1 MPPLGIH
8 DIEESAHETQV
19 GRWPL
24 AMAWWALFSAMF
36 WLYVA
41 TASTAAYGARS
52 TLVGMALAIVTFG
65 VINRVLAAYALRTG
79 STVERIS
86 QALFGGIGS
95 TLAALLI
102 GITALYYGVFE
113 GSVIAAT
120 LQTWFGGDIRVWY
133 FVCVAYA
140 LPLAFGGVRNWL
152 DRLNGFLLP
161 FYCVGLVALV
171 VVSSV
176 DRGYPSGWLT
186 VAGPESVVPGWVGSY
201 LIYMGIWV
209 MMLFTMDFAALGRA
223 EDTRFHQRV
232 TFGPFFYL
240 CTFGINGLVGMY
252 VVHAYGVEGTET
264 GVVQAVT
271 GSLGLAGVLLI
282 VISQTRI
289 NTANYFLASN
299 NLEVVAEKVAG
310 VRLPHIAWVL
320 ICGALAYLF
329 MLTDVLSYLLEAL
342 AYQGVLIM
350 AWTGVVLVHVLMRGS
365 RDDARGLAC
374 RRPNRRLFG
383 TWVASSVVGIILLEQ
398 DASATLA
405 TLSPA
410 VTVALA
416 VVGALLVSRRA
427 TNDQS
432 KVTATVQ

>member
-1 MPPLGIH
+1 MPPLDIH
-8 DIEESAHETQV
+8 DIEKSAHETQV
-19 GRWPL
+19 GGWSL
-24 AMAWWALFSAMF
+24 TMAWWALFSAMF

-52 TLVGMALAIVTFG
+52 TLVGMVLAIATFG
-65 VINRVLAAYALRTG
+65 VINRILAAYSLRTG

-120 LQTWFGGDIRVWY
+120 LQTWFGGEIKLWY
-133 FVCVAYA
+133 LACVAYA

-161 FYCVGLVALV
+161 FYCIGLVALV
-171 VVSSV
+171 VASSI
-176 DRGYPSGWLT
+176 DRGYPSGWLS
-186 VAGPESVVPGWVGSY
+186 VAAPDSVVPGWLGSY

-209 MMLFTMDFAALGRA
+209 MMLFTMDFAALGKA

-252 VVHAYGVEGTET
+252 VVHSYGVEGTET

-271 GSLGLAGVLLI
+271 GSLGFAGVLLI
-282 VISQTRI
+282 VVSQTRI

-299 NLEVVAEKVAG
+299 NLEVVLEKVAG
-310 VRLPHIAWVL
+310 IRLPHIAWVL

-350 AWTGVVLVHVLMRGS
+350 AWTGVVLVHVLLRGA
-365 RDDARGLAC
+365 DDSAESLTR
-374 RRPNRRLFG
+374 RRPTPGLFV
-383 TWVASSVVGIILLEQ
+383 TWVGSAVVGIVLLEQ
-398 DASATLA
+398 GRSATLA

-416 VVGALLVSRRA
+416 VLGSALVSRRSRKPA
-427 TNDQS
+427 TEL
-432 KVTATVQ
+432 TAVAS

>member
-1 MPPLGIH
+1 MPPLDIH
-8 DIEESAHETQV
+8 DIEKSAHETQV
-19 GRWPL
+19 GRWSL
-24 AMAWWALFSAMF
+24 TMAWWALFSAMF

-52 TLVGMALAIVTFG
+52 TLVGMVLAIVTFG
-65 VINRVLAAYALRTG
+65 LINRVLAAYALRTR

-86 QALFGGIGS
+86 QALFGGVGS

-120 LQTWFGGDIRVWY
+120 LQTWFGGDIKLWY

-161 FYCVGLVALV
+161 FYCIGLVALV
-171 VVSSV
+171 VASSI
-176 DRGYPSGWLT
+176 DRGYPSGWLSVT
-186 VAGPESVVPGWVGSY
+186 APDSVVPGWVGSY

-209 MMLFTMDFAALGRA
+209 MMLFTMDFAALGKA

-264 GVVQAVT
+264 GVVQGVT

-299 NLEVVAEKVAG
+299 NLEVVLEKVAG
-310 VRLPHIAWVL
+310 IRLPHIAWVL

-350 AWTGVVLVHVLMRGS
+350 AWTGVVLVHVLLRGAG
-365 RDDARGLAC
+365 DDAASLARRQPSAGL
-374 RRPNRRLFG
+374 FVI
-383 TWVASSVVGIILLEQ
+383 WVGSAAVGIALLEQ
-398 DASATLA
+398 GSSALLA

-416 VVGALLVSRRA
+416 VLGAVLVSQRSPRSA
-427 TNDQS
+427 AEPAAVGS
-432 KVTATVQ
+432 

>member
-1 MPPLGIH
+1 MPPLDIH
-8 DIEESAHETQV
+8 DIEKSAHETRV
-19 GRWPL
+19 GRWSL
-24 AMAWWALFSAMF
+24 TMAWWALFSAMF

-52 TLVGMALAIVTFG
+52 TLVGMALAIATFG
-65 VINRVLAAYALRTG
+65 LINRVLAAYALRTG

-86 QALFGGIGS
+86 QALFGSVGS

-120 LQTWFGGDIRVWY
+120 LQTWFGGEIKLWY
-133 FVCVAYA
+133 LACVAYA

-171 VVSSV
+171 VASTL
-176 DRGYPSGWLT
+176 DRGYPGGWLT
-186 VAGPESVVPGWVGSY
+186 VAAPHSVVPGWVGSY

-209 MMLFTMDFAALGRA
+209 MMLFTMDFAALGRV

-240 CTFGINGLVGMY
+240 CTFGVNGLVGMY

-264 GVVQAVT
+264 GVVQAIT

-299 NLEVVAEKVAG
+299 NLEVVLHKVAG
-310 VRLPHIAWVL
+310 IRLPHIAWVL

-350 AWTGVVLVHVLMRGS
+350 AWTGVVLVHVVLRGAA
-365 RDDARGLAC
+365 DDAGTLAD
-374 RRPNRRLFG
+374 RRPTSGLFV
-383 TWVASSVVGIILLEQ
+383 TWVGAAVVGIVLLEQ
-398 DASATLA
+398 TASATLA
-405 TLSPA
+405 AVSPA

-416 VVGALLVSRRA
+416 VLGAVAVSRRSRA
-427 TNDQS
+427 VSPELT
-432 KVTATVQ
+432 TVAR

>member
-1 MPPLGIH
+1 MPPLDIH
-8 DIEESAHETQV
+8 DIERSAHETRV
-19 GRWPL
+19 AKWSL
-24 AMAWWALFSAMF
+24 TMAWWALFSAMF

-41 TASTAAYGARS
+41 TASTAAYGARN
-52 TLVGMALAIVTFG
+52 TLVGMVLAIATFG
-65 VINRVLAAYALRTG
+65 VINRILAAYALRTG

-102 GITALYYGVFE
+102 GVTALYYGVFE

-120 LQTWFGGDIRVWY
+120 LQTWFGGDIRLWY

-171 VVSSV
+171 LASTV
-176 DRGYPSGWLT
+176 DRGYPTGWL
-186 VAGPESVVPGWVGSY
+186 SVPAPDSAVPGWVGSY

-209 MMLFTMDFAALGRA
+209 MMLFTMDFAALGRV

-232 TFGPFFYL
+232 TFGGFFYL
-240 CTFGINGLVGMY
+240 CTFGVNGLVGMY

-299 NLEVVAEKVAG
+299 NLEVVLDKVAG
-310 VRLPHIAWVL
+310 IRLPHIAWVL

-329 MLTDVLSYLLEAL
+329 MLTDVLSYLLDAL

-350 AWTGVVLVHVLMRGS
+350 AWTGVVLVHVLLRGAGDS
-365 RDDARGLAC
+365 AESLAR
-374 RRPNRRLFG
+374 RRPTGGLFAA
-383 TWVASSVVGIILLEQ
+383 WIVSSVVGVVLLEQ
-398 DASATLA
+398 GSSATLS

-416 VVGALLVSRRA
+416 VAGAALVSRRNVA
-427 TNDQS
+427 AAS
-432 KVTATVQ
+432 EPTAVAS

>member
-1 MPPLGIH
+1 MPPLDIH
-8 DIEESAHETQV
+8 DIEKSTHETRV

-24 AMAWWALFSAMF
+24 TMAWWALFSAMF

-41 TASTAAYGARS
+41 TASTAAYGARN
-52 TLVGMALAIVTFG
+52 TLIGMALAIVTFG

-120 LQTWFGGDIRVWY
+120 LQAWFGGDIRIWY
-133 FVCVAYA
+133 FICVGYA

-171 VVSSV
+171 VASSV
-176 DRGYPSGWLT
+176 DRGYPTGWLT
-186 VAGPESVVPGWVGSY
+186 VAAPESVVPGWVGAY

-209 MMLFTMDFAALGRA
+209 MMLFTMDFAALGRV

-350 AWTGVVLVHVLMRGS
+350 AWTGVVLVHVLLRGS
-365 RDDARGLAC
+365 HDEAESLAR
-374 RRPNRRLFG
+374 RRPTRRLFG
-383 TWVASSVVGIILLEQ
+383 IWVGSSVAGIVLLEQ
-398 DASATLA
+398 DVSATIA

-410 VTVALA
+410 VTVAMA
-416 VVGALLVSRRA
+416 VLGAILVSRGVTRESI
-427 TNDQS
+427 N
-432 KVTATVQ
+432 VTAMVP